1 MGKALL
7 LMNPTVS
14 RNSTIRMNPTV
25 QNSHTVTDQFN
36 SLDQT
41 NPISWG
47 GGVTGGQKDEWV
59 WLVGSEPL
67 GLSVLQEKPG
77 HSTES
82 RREGEAERKDR
93 KWGLKV
99 TQRGKAMFKKNPT
112 NLYLSPL
119 GKTGPLPREK
129 LSRILLGKAAQD
141 RYTKV
146 IWPGL
151 SNYWSMARPRFFH
164 VMLPASITSSYFKT
178 THSGAARTSFFP
190 FLKKKWA
197 SCCLSTNKKN
207 TFLQDRI
214 YSDLWPPG
222 FLHNTSISPFFFFPL

>member
-25 QNSHTVTDQFN
+25 QNSHTVTDQFS

-99 TQRGKAMFKKNPT
+99 TQRGKAMLKKKPT

-129 LSRILLGKAAQD
+129 PSTNSPGKSSTGQVHQGYMTGIVKLLIDGQASLLSCDA
-141 RYTKV
+141 
-146 IWPGL
+146 
-151 SNYWSMARPRFFH
+151 
-164 VMLPASITSSYFKT
+164 ASIDHKLIF
-178 THSGAARTSFFP
+178 
-190 FLKKKWA
+190 
-197 SCCLSTNKKN
+197 
-207 TFLQDRI
+207 
-214 YSDLWPPG
+214 
-222 FLHNTSISPFFFFPL
+222 

>member
-1 MGKALL
+1 
-7 LMNPTVS
+7 MNPTVS

-99 TQRGKAMFKKNPT
+99 TQRGRAMFKKKKQKNQKPIFITFRQDWPSSKRKTFT
-112 NLYLSPL
+112 NSPGKSSTGQVHQGYMTRIVKLLIDGQASPL
-119 GKTGPLPREK
+119 TCD
-129 LSRILLGKAAQD
+129 A
-141 RYTKV
+141 
-146 IWPGL
+146 
-151 SNYWSMARPRFFH
+151 
-164 VMLPASITSSYFKT
+164 ASIDHKLIF
-178 THSGAARTSFFP
+178 
-190 FLKKKWA
+190 
-197 SCCLSTNKKN
+197 
-207 TFLQDRI
+207 
-214 YSDLWPPG
+214 
-222 FLHNTSISPFFFFPL
+222 